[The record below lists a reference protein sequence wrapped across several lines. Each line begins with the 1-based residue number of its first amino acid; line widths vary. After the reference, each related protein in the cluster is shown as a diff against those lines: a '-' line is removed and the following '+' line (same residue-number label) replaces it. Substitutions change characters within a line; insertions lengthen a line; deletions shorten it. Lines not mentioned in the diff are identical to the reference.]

1 MWSSPSVAHLL
12 QGLTSCEFRDA
23 LLHTSVVTSG
33 YLRYCCFLIN
43 SNKSGHSPLT
53 SGINKAFS
61 PTELPLTGYFV
72 FFGPFSINPRDCCA

>member
-61 PTELPLTGYFV
+61 PQNCHSLDILYFLDHS
-72 FFGPFSINPRDCCA
+72 P